1 MEGGKGNGAEL
12 AGLRHTEGERAGDIS
27 GLGRGSSSVG
37 CVENV
42 NWGHW
47 LYFHSRD
54 WKFMS
59 VLETGIG

>member
-1 MEGGKGNGAEL
+1 MAEL

-42 NWGHW
+42 NWGHC

-54 WKFMS
+54 
-59 VLETGIG
+59 